1 VQENDDPSTMTDDRA
16 RELMYQLGEDHEGFT
31 MNSMKGTV
39 GDFYREN
46 RAEDIHTL
54 CLEILADRASE

>member
-1 VQENDDPSTMTDDRA
+1 MTDDRA